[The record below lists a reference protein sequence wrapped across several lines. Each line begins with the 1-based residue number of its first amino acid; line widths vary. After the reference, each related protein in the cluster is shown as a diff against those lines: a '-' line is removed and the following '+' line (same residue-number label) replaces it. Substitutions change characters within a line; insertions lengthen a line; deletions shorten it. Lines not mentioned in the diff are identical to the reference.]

1 MEKIKCEGELILM
14 DTQVTAKMK
23 IYKPANEVYDA
34 IVDPVTIGN
43 FWFSSS
49 SEVWKA
55 GSSVTLNYDEYN
67 AEVTIKVLEVEED
80 RKIVFSWGEESNEK
94 TVVTITLKELDD
106 TSSVI
111 EVVESG
117 LKADDPNI
125 VNKMLGQKEGWV
137 YTLTCLKGY
146 LENGVSSLRG
156 SLIH

>member
-1 MEKIKCEGELILM
+1 MEKIKCEGEF
-14 DTQVTAKMK
+14 QVTSKMK

-34 IVDPVTIGN
+34 IVDPVTIGK

-94 TVVTITLKELDD
+94 N
-106 TSSVI
+106 SCYH
-111 EVVESG
+111 
-117 LKADDPNI
+117 
-125 VNKMLGQKEGWV
+125 
-137 YTLTCLKGY
+137 YTERVG
-146 LENGVSSLRG
+146 
-156 SLIH
+156 